1 MFYLNMLSH
10 FHSVPFPLDSFIFL
24 VYIIKFINL
33 IMSMMI
39 YDDGLSENRAFVVP
53 PCSGQPRK
61 IGRAVYRQ
69 RR

>member
-1 MFYLNMLSH
+1 MFSQ
-10 FHSVPFPLDSFIFL
+10 FHSVPFPLDSFIFWCIIL
-24 VYIIKFINL
+24 YIIKFVNL

-61 IGRAVYRQ
+61 IGRAVYG
-69 RR
+69 